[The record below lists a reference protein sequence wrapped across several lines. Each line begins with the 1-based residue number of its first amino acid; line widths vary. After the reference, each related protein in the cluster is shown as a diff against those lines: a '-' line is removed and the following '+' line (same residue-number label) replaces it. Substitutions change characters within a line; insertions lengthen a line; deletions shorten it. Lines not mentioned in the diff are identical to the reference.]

1 MRFINLTT
9 HVIRIHRNGT
19 QIIEFPPSGVVA
31 RVSQAPSELVNELAG
46 VPIGVPGAF
55 GQVEGVPS
63 PQEGVGLI
71 VSGLLGARFENSGR
85 RDIFVPATG
94 PKDGVIRGN
103 DGQIV
108 AVAML
113 NQIS

>member
-1 MRFINLTT
+1 MKFVNLTA
-9 HVIRIHRNGT
+9 HAVRIHRNGT

-55 GQVEGVPS
+55 GQVEGVPDEV
-63 PQEGVGLI
+63 EGVGYI

-94 PKDGVIRGN
+94 PRDGAIRGK
-103 DGQIV
+103 DGQIT